1 MVCEVKLFF
10 LLPQNIP
17 VFDKNIK
24 VIKLVIYKTL
34 ITDIWL

>member
-1 MVCEVKLFF
+1 MVFEVKRFF

-17 VFDKNIK
+17 VFNKNIK
-24 VIKLVIYKTL
+24 VIKLVIHKTL